1 MYNCGHISASRFLSE
16 RPMYLKLLGPGCAIV
31 KLHKANAMTG
41 QKNAIR
47 EFAVMVTQQPFLP
60 KTGRLN

>member
-1 MYNCGHISASRFLSE
+1 
-16 RPMYLKLLGPGCAIV
+16 MYLKLLGPGCAIV

-60 KTGRLN
+60 KTGRLD